1 MPGTKIFEPSSPEH
15 FDAAR
20 RLFKEY
26 MDYVFT
32 LPGMT
37 ELADLK
43 NHETELAQ
51 LEQGKYTPPEGTI
64 LLALHEGE
72 FLGAVAL
79 RKFTDEICEMKRL
92 YVHPKGR
99 GASIGLQLAQQIIQ
113 KAREMGYQKMRLDSH
128 PALTKARQLYV
139 ELGFYDIPKYN
150 QNEIP
155 GAIFMEM
162 EFKG

>member
-1 MPGTKIFEPSSPEH
+1 MEGTKIFEPLSPEH
-15 FDAAR
+15 FEAVR

-32 LPGMT
+32 LPGMLD
-37 ELADLK
+37 LADLK

-51 LEQGKYTPPEGTI
+51 LEKGKYTPPEGTI
-64 LLALHEGE
+64 LLAMHEDE

-99 GASIGLQLAQQIIQ
+99 GASIGLQLAQRIIE
-113 KAREMGYQKMRLDSH
+113 KARELGYQKMRLDSH
-128 PALTKARQLYV
+128 PALTKARQLY
-139 ELGFYDIPKYN
+139 LSLDFYDIPKYN

-155 GAIFMEM
+155 GAIFMEL
-162 EFKG
+162 ELNG